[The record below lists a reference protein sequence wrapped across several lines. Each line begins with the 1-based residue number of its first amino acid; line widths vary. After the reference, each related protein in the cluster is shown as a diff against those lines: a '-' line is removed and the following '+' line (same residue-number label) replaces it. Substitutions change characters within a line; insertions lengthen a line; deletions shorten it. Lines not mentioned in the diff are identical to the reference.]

1 MQLEEMLKQYQDW
14 KFKCSA
20 YQMALN
26 IITIDKQTVAPIDGA
41 SYRDERTAFLSGELF
56 SLETDPK
63 MVEILAFLKD
73 CVEVDEVVRREA
85 YLYWDNA
92 VKTLVIP
99 KDEYVAFQHLASASY
114 DAWHQAK
121 EAGDYRIFAPFLK
134 KLIIQKK
141 KMYTYRKSSKPIYDQ
156 MLDDFEPGMNM
167 AKYDVFFNRIKE
179 HLVPL
184 IQKVTAAKP
193 VDESFLKQIFPTD
206 EQKKYT
212 ETILLPYLGFTKN
225 WGYQNETEHPFTDWT
240 CENDCRTTTKY
251 IADNIASGIF
261 STIHE
266 TGHAWYMHDVDPA
279 YDGSILSF
287 GISSGMHESQSRFC
301 ENYLGRRASF
311 WEYHFPCL
319 QKMFP
324 DQLKEVS
331 LDAFVCGINA
341 SKPSLVRT
349 EADEL
354 TYPLHIVIR
363 YEIEKGICDGTI
375 EIDHLDEIWNGM
387 YKKYLGLDVPND
399 REGILQDVHWSAGEF
414 GYFPT
419 YALGSAFAAQF
430 FAAMQKDL
438 DVDAALRGNHYMQC
452 MDWLK
457 KHIHT
462 YGCRYDAEK
471 IMQMATG
478 ESFDPTY
485 YLDYLEE
492 KYSRLYH
499 LQKA

>member
-1 MQLEEMLKQYQDW
+1 MLQEEMLKLYQDW

-26 IITIDKQTVAPIDGA
+26 IITIDKQTVAPPDGA
-41 SYRDERTAFLSGELF
+41 AYRDERTAFLGGELF
-56 SLETDPK
+56 SLETDPQ
-63 MVEILAFLKD
+63 MVEILAALKD
-73 CVEVDEVVRREA
+73 SPEVDAVTRREA

-99 KDEYVAFQHLASASY
+99 KEEYVAFQQLASTSY
-114 DAWHQAK
+114 DAWYKAKQAS
-121 EAGDYRIFAPFLK
+121 DYRIFAPYLK
-134 KLIIQKK
+134 QLITEKK
-141 KMYTYRKSSKPIYDQ
+141 KMYGYRNRREPLYDQ

-167 AKYDVFFNRIKE
+167 AKYDAFFTKLKAR
-179 HLVPL
+179 LVPL
-184 IQKVTAAKP
+184 IQKVVVAGP
-193 VDESFLKQIFPTD
+193 IDESFLKLDYPAD

-212 ETILLPYLGFTKN
+212 ETVLLPYLGFTKN

-251 IADNIASGIF
+251 ITNNIASGIF

-301 ENYLGRRASF
+301 ENYLGRRSSF
-311 WEYHFPCL
+311 WEYHFPRL
-319 QKMFP
+319 QEMFP
-324 DQLKEVS
+324 KQLGEVS
-331 LDAFVCGINA
+331 PEAFVRGINA
-341 SKPSLVRT
+341 SKPSPVRT

-363 YEIEKGICDGTI
+363 YEIEKGICDGSVD
-375 EIDHLDEIWNGM
+375 IDRLDETWNAM
-387 YKKYLGLDVPND
+387 YRQYLGLDIAND
-399 REGILQDVHWSAGEF
+399 REGILQDVHWSSGDF

-430 FAAMQKDL
+430 FAAMQKDV
-438 DVDAALRGNHYMQC
+438 DVDAALRQGQYMRC

-462 YGCRYDAEK
+462 YGCRYNAEE
-471 IMQMATG
+471 IMTMATG
-478 ESFDPTY
+478 EPFSPAY

-492 KYSRLYH
+492 KYSRLYA
-499 LQKA
+499 L